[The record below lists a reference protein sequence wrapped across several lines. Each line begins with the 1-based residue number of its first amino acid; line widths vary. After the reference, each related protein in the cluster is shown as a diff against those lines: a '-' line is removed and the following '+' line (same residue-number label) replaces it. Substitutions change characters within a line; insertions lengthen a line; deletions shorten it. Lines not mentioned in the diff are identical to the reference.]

1 MSSEI
6 ICPHCNAKNVIQKGF
21 RKVKFGRRK
30 ICYFKDCTKK
40 FTVGGIKYK
49 GYRGEVI
56 TKAITYYNL
65 GNSLNESI
73 GLLKKT
79 LRVKVPTST
88 IHNWLNEYKGICT
101 YHRIR
106 KRVLKECGKDVLIEK
121 VLRHKGLTYN
131 FKYHK
136 AKLEL
141 FTSRFPELSL
151 YLEDIEHNGVPDYHF
166 ENDER
171 CSQLKIDVGIN
182 GSGKRSHAC
191 RLASLALVGVKD
203 NRERHDVLEYFMLAN
218 DTCTVAVE
226 VPGWFWEKT
235 LDIGITGHID
245 ILQVRYGKIYI
256 LDYKPDAEKEKNAAS
271 QLYLYA
277 LGVSFRTGIPLKKF
291 ICAWFDSKVYYE
303 FAPLKAKVKW

>member
-1 MSSEI
+1 M
-6 ICPHCNAKNVIQKGF
+6 
-21 RKVKFGRRK
+21 
-30 ICYFKDCTKK
+30 
-40 FTVGGIKYK
+40 
-49 GYRGEVI
+49 
-56 TKAITYYNL
+56 
-65 GNSLNESI
+65 
-73 GLLKKT
+73 
-79 LRVKVPTST
+79 
-88 IHNWLNEYKGICT
+88 
-101 YHRIR
+101 
-106 KRVLKECGKDVLIEK
+106 IEK

-226 VPGWFWEKT
+226 VPAPLRCITDATAPSILQEQNLQVPVWFWEKT

-291 ICAWFDSKVYYE
+291 ICAWFDSKMYFE
-303 FAPLKAKVKW
+303 FAPVKGKVKW